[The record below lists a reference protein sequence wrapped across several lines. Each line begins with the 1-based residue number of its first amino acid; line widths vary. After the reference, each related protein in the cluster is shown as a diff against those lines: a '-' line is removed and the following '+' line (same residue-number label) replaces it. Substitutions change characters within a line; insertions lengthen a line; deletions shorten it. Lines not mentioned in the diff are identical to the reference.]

1 MTKKEKQKVFEQEFN
16 YIKDDDIKK
25 DAIYLISNLPDYYFE
40 LDASSTGKYHP
51 KYAAGKG
58 GLSRHIKAA
67 VKFAVEILS
76 NPSIGGIYTDR
87 DKDLIILS
95 LLIHDGL
102 KYGKE
107 YRKGDYTKFD
117 HPILISD
124 FIEENK
130 DKLNMT
136 EEDIK
141 KVRGAV
147 ASHMGPWNTS
157 QYSDVTLPIPKAPME
172 KFVHMCDYL
181 ASRRFILLEFD
192 DNDNIIDES
201 KVLTR

>member
-1 MTKKEKQKVFEQEFN
+1 MNKKDKVNVFEQELN
-16 YIKDDDIKK
+16 YIKDKDIR
-25 DAIYLISNLPDYYFE
+25 DSASTLLGELPDYYYE

-51 KYAAGKG
+51 KYAQGKG
-58 GLSRHIKAA
+58 GLSRHIKSA
-67 VKFAVEILS
+67 VKMAVELLAD
-76 NPSIGGIYTDR
+76 PAIGGIYSDR
-87 DKDLIILS
+87 DKDLIYLS

-107 YRKGDYTKFD
+107 YKKGDYTKFE

-124 FIEENK
+124 FVEEKK
-130 DKLNMT
+130 DKLKLND
-136 EEDIK
+136 EDIE

-157 QYSDVTLPIPKAPME
+157 QYSDVVLPVPKKPME

-192 DNDNIIDES
+192 KDDHIIDES
-201 KVLTR
+201 KI

>member
-1 MTKKEKQKVFEQEFN
+1 MTKKEKVKVFEEEFK
-16 YIKDDDIKK
+16 YIENKDIRS
-25 DAIYLISNLPDYYFE
+25 DAEYLIGALPDYYFE
-40 LDASSTGKYHP
+40 VDASSTGKYHP

-58 GLSRHIKAA
+58 GLSRHVKSA
-67 VKFAVEILS
+67 VKMAYELLAD
-76 NPSIGGIYTDR
+76 PSIGGIYSSD
-87 DKDLIILS
+87 DKDLIYLS

-107 YRKGDYTKFD
+107 KEQYTRFD
-117 HPILISD
+117 HPILISN
-124 FIEENK
+124 FVEENK
-130 DKLNMT
+130 EKLKMT
-136 EEDIK
+136 EESIK

-157 QYSDVTLPIPKAPME
+157 QYSDVVLPIPKAPME

-192 DNDNIIDES
+192 KDDHIIDES
-201 KVLTR
+201 KNIN